1 MVQTGSKIYY
11 KRIVLRN
18 LASSQIW
25 LNNLRHFGYNTKL
38 TPPKRKENT
47 ASNTLSTCRSLLTS
61 FFQGDMATS
70 GTHNFVD
77 PDRQAEQS
85 NKGCVTLWPCHF
97 TLKPILRPKKNYGNS
112 KNISPHKNII
122 FKKSSQKK
130 NQNSSRYYY
139 NSMTESQVST

>member
-1 MVQTGSKIYY
+1 MV
-11 KRIVLRN
+11 
-18 LASSQIW
+18 
-25 LNNLRHFGYNTKL
+25 
-38 TPPKRKENT
+38 
-47 ASNTLSTCRSLLTS
+47 
-61 FFQGDMATS
+61 TS

-122 FKKSSQKK
+122 FKNSKKK